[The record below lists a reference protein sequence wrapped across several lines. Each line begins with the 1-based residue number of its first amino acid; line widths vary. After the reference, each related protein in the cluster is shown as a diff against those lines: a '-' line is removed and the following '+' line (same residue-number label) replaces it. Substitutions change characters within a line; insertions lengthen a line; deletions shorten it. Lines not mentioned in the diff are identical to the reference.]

1 METRTLRNKLL
12 TVLTM
17 NQIELIIE
25 EAKEFLEQNADST
38 PESDKWY
45 AVGNFRKCVLSI
57 ESNPSKANMEQCLHA
72 LRYHIVDQYDW
83 NKDYCKTISDFASK
97 FEAIAKCK

>member
-1 METRTLRNKLL
+1 
-12 TVLTM
+12 M

-25 EAKEFLEQNADST
+25 EAKEFLEKNADAV

-45 AVGNFRKCVLSI
+45 AVGNFRKFVLSI
-57 ESNPSKANMEQCLHA
+57 EGNPSKANMEKSLHA
-72 LRYHIVDQYDW
+72 LRHHIVDQYDW
-83 NKDYCKTISDFASK
+83 NADYCKTISNFASK